1 MLPDAH
7 IHLAALEIDPSK
19 ARPALCVTCTPDEF
33 ALALPRFKHAA
44 LGLHPWMITDENA
57 DELLDKFMQQ
67 LPKTQLIGEVGL
79 DFYKR
84 YAQFGSVQLKCFHFI
99 CASLKQGHH
108 VISLHS
114 RAADRETLD
123 ILESNGLSTSS
134 TCVMHG
140 FNGSGDQLARAV
152 EMGCMFSIGPR
163 QLATKRGREYA
174 RQLPAQRILLETD
187 ADGSKPFT
195 ADDWEATLESAL
207 ATLNEIKGFDMR
219 DTITENFDRTMSFA

>member
-7 IHLAALEIDPSK
+7 IHLAALDIDPSK

-33 ALALPRFKHAA
+33 ALALPCFEHAA
-44 LGLHPWMITDENA
+44 LGLHPWMITDENT

-79 DFYKR
+79 DFYKW
-84 YAQFGSVQLKCFHFI
+84 YAQFSSAQLKCFRFI
-99 CASLKQGHH
+99 CASLTQGHY

-114 RAADRETLD
+114 RAADKETLD
-123 ILESNGLSTSS
+123 ILESNGLNCSS

-163 QLATKRGREYA
+163 QLATKRGREYT

-195 ADDWEATLESAL
+195 ADDWEMALECAL

-219 DTITENFDRTMSFA
+219 DTITENFDRIMSFA